1 MKKGLL
7 CSIAVLLILSLAA
20 CGAPAAQQTDAATS
34 APATEAPA
42 IEPAEEPTPEPAPEV
57 VVFTDEVLEE
67 KVRAAMGKPEGDITL
82 AEAEAVTELD
92 LSIEPG
98 TPLSRIKDISS
109 LQYFKNLTVL
119 KLAWSFNNN
128 EAEVDISPLAGLTKL
143 VALYMNSDGI
153 TDISALAGMTNMLD
167 LKIWGNKITD
177 ISALSGMTMLQDL
190 WLQGNQITD
199 INVVSGMTTGLCRLY
214 LDGNQITDVTPLTGL
229 TKLTSLKLA
238 GNPIEDYSPLA
249 DIYPNLAEKDFEL
262 N

>member
-1 MKKGLL
+1 MKRVL
-7 CSIAVLLILSLAA
+7 CLMLAAIMAVALVA
-20 CGAPAAQQTDAATS
+20 CGAPATQQMDAATS
-34 APATEAPA
+34 APVVTEVPTT
-42 IEPAEEPTPEPAPEV
+42 EPSAEPTAEPV
-57 VVFTDEVLEE
+57 VVFTDAVLEA
-67 KVRAAMGKPEGDITL
+67 KVREAMGKPEGDITL

-98 TPLSRIKDISS
+98 TSLPRIKDISS

-153 TDISALAGMTNMLD
+153 TDISALAGMANMLD
-167 LKIWGNKITD
+167 LQIWGNKITD

-199 INVVSGMTTGLCRLY
+199 INVLSGMTTGLCRLY
-214 LDGNQITDVTPLTGL
+214 LDGNQIADVTPLTGL
-229 TKLTSLKLA
+229 TKLTSLKIA
-238 GNPIEDYSPLA
+238 GNPVEDYSPLA
-249 DIYPNLAEKDFEL
+249 DIYPKLTEKDFEL